1 MSIRNSLTRNVLLF
15 NDLEGL
21 QAKENRL
28 LSSAFLKFN
37 EGKPMAFRAN
47 MEEMNAFVIK
57 FLEYYAG
64 EKRVVSYAD
73 PSKGNV
79 PEDVPGMLFC
89 SAVSGIH
96 TVFGLNSCIPDK
108 ENPWYNE
115 AEAEDDTERL
125 LHSPYVTGEWMHHL
139 MENYHLPVPEFPGI
153 RETNFVVDNMDF
165 LLRFWKRRAY

>member
-1 MSIRNSLTRNVLLF
+1 
-15 NDLEGL
+15 
-21 QAKENRL
+21 
-28 LSSAFLKFN
+28 
-37 EGKPMAFRAN
+37 MA
-47 MEEMNAFVIK
+47 EMNEFVIK

-64 EKRVVSYAD
+64 EKRVVPYAD
-73 PSKGNV
+73 PGKGNV

-115 AEAEDDTERL
+115 GEAEDDTERL
-125 LHSPYVTGEWMHHL
+125 LHSPYVTGEWMHYL

>member
-1 MSIRNSLTRNVLLF
+1 
-15 NDLEGL
+15 
-21 QAKENRL
+21 
-28 LSSAFLKFN
+28 
-37 EGKPMAFRAN
+37 
-47 MEEMNAFVIK
+47 VIK

-64 EKRVVSYAD
+64 KKRVVPYAD

-96 TVFGLNSCIPDK
+96 TVFGLNSCIPDE

-125 LHSPYVTGEWMHHL
+125 LHSPYVTGEWMHYL
-139 MENYHLPVPEFPGI
+139 MENYNLPVPEFPGI
-153 RETNFVVDNMDF
+153 RETNFVVDNLDF
-165 LLRFWKRRAY
+165 LLRFWKRKAY